1 MSKGVRM
8 LGEAVVKAIFDEEY
22 NRLYDAEYPVL
33 GESETTELFDELNSS
48 FGEDHLSRL
57 FHNATDAMYK
67 IRHDVCSSDRECSAF
82 IFTALR
88 FGLTAIIKSL
98 GTEHEEN

>member
-33 GESETTELFDELNSS
+33 GESETMELFDELNTG
-48 FGEDHLSRL
+48 FDDHISLL
-57 FHNATDAMYK
+57 FHNATDALFK

-88 FGLTAIIKSL
+88 FGLTAIIRSL
-98 GTEHEEN
+98 GTEHEKN